1 MSLQPDTLLEISPLL
16 RLQWEEAQ
24 QRHVM
29 LYPEGM
35 IELNDTAAAILEL
48 CDGQNNLTSIVE
60 KLEQKYEATGIEADV
75 REMLESALN
84 NGWIR
89 EFVPQ

>member
-1 MSLQPDTLLEISPLL
+1 MNLHPDTLLEISPLL

-24 QRHVM
+24 QRYVM

-35 IELNDTAAAILEL
+35 IELNETAAAILEL
-48 CDGQNNLTSIVE
+48 CDGQHNLTSIVE
-60 KLEQKYEATGIEADV
+60 NLEQKYGASGIESDV

-89 EFVPQ
+89 GSTPR

>member
-1 MSLQPDTLLEISPLL
+1 MSLQPDTLLELSPLL
-16 RLQWEEAQ
+16 RMQWEEAQ
-24 QRHVM
+24 QRYVI

-35 IELNDTAAAILEL
+35 IELNETAAAILEL
-48 CDGQNNLTSIVE
+48 CDGQHNLTSIVE
-60 KLEQKYEATGIEADV
+60 KLERKYDASGIESDV

-89 EFVPQ
+89 EIIAH

>member
-1 MSLQPDTLLEISPLL
+1 MSLQPDTLLELSPLL
-16 RLQWEEAQ
+16 RMQWEEAQ
-24 QRHVM
+24 QRYVI

-35 IELNDTAAAILEL
+35 IELNETAAAILEL
-48 CDGQNNLTSIVE
+48 CDGQHNLTSIVD
-60 KLEQKYEATGIEADV
+60 KLERKYDASGIEPDV

-89 EFVPQ
+89 EIIAH

>member
-1 MSLQPDTLLEISPLL
+1 MSLQADTLLEISPLM

-35 IELNDTAAAILEL
+35 IELNETAAAILEL
-48 CDGQNNLTSIVE
+48 CDGQHNLTSIVE
-60 KLEQKYEATGIEADV
+60 KLEQKYEASGIEPDV

-89 EFVPQ
+89 EIIAQ

>member
-1 MSLQPDTLLEISPLL
+1 MSLQPDTLLELSPLL
-16 RLQWEEAQ
+16 RMQWEEAQ
-24 QRHVM
+24 QRYVI

-35 IELNDTAAAILEL
+35 IELNETAAAILEL
-48 CDGQNNLTSIVE
+48 CDGQHNLTSIVE
-60 KLEQKYEATGIEADV
+60 KLERKYDASGIEPDV

-89 EFVPQ
+89 EIIAH

>member
-1 MSLQPDTLLEISPLL
+1 MSLQPDTLLELSPLL

-24 QRHVM
+24 QCHVI

-35 IELNDTAAAILEL
+35 IELNETAAAILEL
-48 CDGQNNLTSIVE
+48 CDGQHNLNSIVE
-60 KLEQKYEATGIEADV
+60 KLERRYEACGIEPDV

-89 EFVPQ
+89 EIIAH

>member
-1 MSLQPDTLLEISPLL
+1 MSLQPDTLLELSPLL
-16 RLQWEEAQ
+16 RMQWEEAQ
-24 QRHVM
+24 QRYVI

-35 IELNDTAAAILEL
+35 IELNETAAAILEL
-48 CDGQNNLTSIVE
+48 CDGQHNLTSIVD
-60 KLEQKYEATGIEADV
+60 KLERKYDASGIEPDV

-89 EFVPQ
+89 EIIAY